1 MELGDSKKKGIVESD
16 MKLFSFML
24 ESSSDDDRDELT
36 VPKDKDSE
44 IQTPYFEDNHGQL
57 NFYKNKKSGIFEPE
71 TIKNEIQRLVLDNSE
86 EYNKDEDAKPTPYLG
101 AEKQFAFINSFPLQM
116 PTIQLT
122 DVPPKLKAV

>member
-57 NFYKNKKSGIFEPE
+57 NFYKNKTPGIFEPE
-71 TIKNEIQRLVLDNSE
+71 TIKNEIQRLVLDNS
-86 EYNKDEDAKPTPYLG
+86 
-101 AEKQFAFINSFPLQM
+101 
-116 PTIQLT
+116 
-122 DVPPKLKAV
+122 

>member
-44 IQTPYFEDNHGQL
+44 IICFCKVSLRGYEAAIVLEDLGYTNVKVMEGGIMAWPY
-57 NFYKNKKSGIFEPE
+57 
-71 TIKNEIQRLVLDNSE
+71 QR
-86 EYNKDEDAKPTPYLG
+86 
-101 AEKQFAFINSFPLQM
+101 EK
-116 PTIQLT
+116 
-122 DVPPKLKAV
+122 